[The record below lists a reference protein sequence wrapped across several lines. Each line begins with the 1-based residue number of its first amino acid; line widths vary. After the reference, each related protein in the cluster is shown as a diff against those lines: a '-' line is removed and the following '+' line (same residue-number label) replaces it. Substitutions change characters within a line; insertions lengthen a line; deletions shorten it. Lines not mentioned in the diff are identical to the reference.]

1 MISIRVSV
9 KDYQIIKQA
18 ILDFKPGLTSI
29 IGPSNNGKSSILKA
43 IKSAIYTEPGSTPI
57 RNGAQ
62 SYVVGIQDNGHT
74 VIYQKKEGSSKY
86 LVDGQSYSKFG
97 LSTPEEVSNAL
108 NIRELILN
116 GNKTQLNFWNQMDKP
131 FLLDKSAGELFK
143 FILDSGEND
152 QLSSVLKAMVTDRQS
167 LNKEADN
174 LQGQIT
180 ALEDS
185 IDKQQKESDKL
196 EPIVEKAN
204 NLIEKKVKFDKLN
217 SLKTLISNYFTLDK
231 QIDEHETNLKTIEN
245 KEKIYSKL
253 DLKLFKSKL
262 DIIRDIEDYIQN
274 ETQILN
280 LYTDIEDINKKL
292 NILDKLKLSE
302 LSDLIDKVSRYKI
315 ILKDIENYSDVI
327 LKLTK
332 FIPSKSLLDKMSLL
346 ENKDKIFSKINEFSS
361 LCEREQEILIEVES
375 LESSYNKIKE
385 VEKSFKVCPLCGQ
398 TLEGGKKLCI

>member
-1 MISIRVSV
+1 MRISI

-43 IKSAIYTEPGSTPI
+43 IKSAVYTEPGSTPI

-86 LVDGQSYSKFG
+86 LVDGQLYSKFG

-108 NIRELILN
+108 NIRELVLN

-185 IDKQQKESDKL
+185 IDKQQKESDRL

-217 SLKTLISNYFTLDK
+217 SLKTLISNYFTLNK
-231 QIDEHETNLKTIEN
+231 QIDEYEINLKTIEN
-245 KEKIYSKL
+245 KEKIYNKL

-262 DIIRDIEDYIQN
+262 DITKDLEDYTQN

-280 LYTDIEDINKKL
+280 LYTDIENIDKKL

-332 FIPSKSLLDKMSLL
+332 SIPSKSLLDKMSLL
-346 ENKDKIFSKINEFSS
+346 ENKDKMFNKINEFNS
-361 LCEREQEILIEVES
+361 LCEREQELLNEVES

-398 TLEGGKKLCI
+398 TLEGGNKLCI

>member
-1 MISIRVSV
+1 MINIRVSV

-43 IKSAIYTEPGSTPI
+43 IKSAVYTEPGSTPI
-57 RNGAQ
+57 RTGAQ
-62 SYVVGIQDNGHT
+62 SYIVGIQDNGHT
-74 VIYQKKEGSSKY
+74 VVYQKKDGSSKY
-86 LVDGQSYSKFG
+86 LVDDKSYSKFG
-97 LSTPEEVSNAL
+97 LSTPEEVSTAL

-116 GNKTQLNFWNQMDKP
+116 GNKVQLNFWNQMDKP

-196 EPIVEKAN
+196 VPVIEKAN
-204 NLIEKKVKFDKLN
+204 NLIDKKSKYDELNKL
-217 SLKTLISNYFTLDK
+217 KELIQNYFILDK
-231 QIDEHETNLKTIEN
+231 RIEEHETDLKIIKD

-253 DLKLFKSKL
+253 NLKLFKNKL
-262 DIIRDIEDYIQN
+262 DINKDIEDYNQN

-280 LYTDIEDINKKL
+280 VYNDIVNTQNMLDIL
-292 NILDKLKLSE
+292 NRLKLSE
-302 LSDLIDKVSRYKI
+302 LSYLINKIDEYKI
-315 ILKDIENYSDVI
+315 ILNDIEKYSDVI

-332 FIPSKSLLDKMSLL
+332 AIPSKTLIDKIPLVENRNKIFDIIEKLYSFSEREFEILNEL
-346 ENKDKIFSKINEFSS
+346 EN
-361 LCEREQEILIEVES
+361 

-385 VEKSFKVCPLCGQ
+385 IEKLFKVCPLCGQ
-398 TLEGGKKLCI
+398 ALEGGKLCI

>member
-1 MISIRVSV
+1 MINIRVSV

-43 IKSAIYTEPGSTPI
+43 IKSAVYTEPGSTPI
-57 RNGAQ
+57 RTGAQ
-62 SYVVGIQDNGHT
+62 SYIVGIQDNGHT
-74 VIYQKKEGSSKY
+74 VVYQKKEGSSKY
-86 LVDGQSYSKFG
+86 LVDDKSYSKFG
-97 LSTPEEVSNAL
+97 LSTPEEVSIAL

-116 GNKTQLNFWNQMDKP
+116 GNKVQLNFWNQMDKP

-196 EPIVEKAN
+196 VPVIEKAN
-204 NLIEKKVKFDKLN
+204 NLIDKKSRYDELNKL
-217 SLKTLISNYFTLDK
+217 KELIQNYFILDK
-231 QIDEHETNLKTIEN
+231 RIEEHETSLKIIKD
-245 KEKIYSKL
+245 KEKIYNKL
-253 DLKLFKSKL
+253 NLKLFKNKL
-262 DIIRDIEDYIQN
+262 DINKDIEDYNQN

-280 LYTDIEDINKKL
+280 VYNDIVNTQNMLDIL
-292 NILDKLKLSE
+292 NRLKLSE
-302 LSDLIDKVSRYKI
+302 LSYLINKIDEYKI
-315 ILKDIENYSDVI
+315 ILNDIEKYSDVI

-332 FIPSKSLLDKMSLL
+332 AIPSKTLVDKIPLVENRNKIFDIIEKLYSFSEREFEILNEL
-346 ENKDKIFSKINEFSS
+346 EN
-361 LCEREQEILIEVES
+361 

-385 VEKSFKVCPLCGQ
+385 IEKLFKVCPLCGHA
-398 TLEGGKKLCI
+398 LEGGKLCI

>member
-1 MISIRVSV
+1 MKVSV

-43 IKSAIYTEPGSTPI
+43 IKSAVYTEPGSTPI
-57 RNGAQ
+57 RTGAQ
-62 SYVVGIQDNGHT
+62 SYIVGIQDNGHT
-74 VIYQKKEGSSKY
+74 VVYQKKDGSSKY
-86 LVDGQSYSKFG
+86 LVDDKSYSKFG
-97 LSTPEEVSNAL
+97 LSTPEEVSTAL

-116 GNKTQLNFWNQMDKP
+116 GNKVQLNFWNQMDKP

-167 LNKEADN
+167 LNREADN

-196 EPIVEKAN
+196 VPVIEKAN
-204 NLIEKKVKFDKLN
+204 NLIDKKSKYDELNKL
-217 SLKTLISNYFTLDK
+217 KELIQNYFILDK
-231 QIDEHETNLKTIEN
+231 RIEEHEANLKIIKD

-253 DLKLFKSKL
+253 NLKLFKNKL
-262 DIIRDIEDYIQN
+262 DINKDIEDYNQN

-280 LYTDIEDINKKL
+280 VYNNIVNTQSMLDIL
-292 NILDKLKLSE
+292 NRLKLSE
-302 LSDLIDKVSRYKI
+302 LSYLINKIDEYKI
-315 ILKDIENYSDVI
+315 ILNDIEKYSEVI

-332 FIPSKSLLDKMSLL
+332 AIPSKILIDKILLIENRNKIFDIVGKLYSFSEREFEILNEL
-346 ENKDKIFSKINEFSS
+346 EN
-361 LCEREQEILIEVES
+361 

-385 VEKSFKVCPLCGQ
+385 IEKLFKVCPLCGHA
-398 TLEGGKKLCI
+398 LEGGNLCI

>member
-1 MISIRVSV
+1 MINIRVSV

-43 IKSAIYTEPGSTPI
+43 IKSAVYTEPGSTPI
-57 RNGAQ
+57 RTGAQ
-62 SYVVGIQDNGHT
+62 SYIVGIQDNGHT
-74 VIYQKKEGSSKY
+74 VVYQKKEGSSKY
-86 LVDGQSYSKFG
+86 LVDDKSYSKFG
-97 LSTPEEVSNAL
+97 LSTPEEVSTAL

-116 GNKTQLNFWNQMDKP
+116 GNKVQLNFWNQMDKP

-196 EPIVEKAN
+196 VPVIEKAN
-204 NLIEKKVKFDKLN
+204 NLIDKKSKYDELNKL
-217 SLKTLISNYFTLDK
+217 KELIQNYSILDK
-231 QIDEHETNLKTIEN
+231 RIEEHETNLKIIKD
-245 KEKIYSKL
+245 KEKIYNKL
-253 DLKLFKSKL
+253 DLKLFKNKL
-262 DIIRDIEDYIQN
+262 DINKDIEDYNQN

-280 LYTDIEDINKKL
+280 VYNNIVNTQGMLDIL
-292 NILDKLKLSE
+292 NRLKLSE
-302 LSDLIDKVSRYKI
+302 LSYLINKIDEYKI
-315 ILKDIENYSDVI
+315 ILNDIEKYSDVI

-332 FIPSKSLLDKMSLL
+332 AIPSKTLVDKIPLVENRNKIFDIIEKLYSFSEREFEILNEL
-346 ENKDKIFSKINEFSS
+346 EN
-361 LCEREQEILIEVES
+361 

-385 VEKSFKVCPLCGQ
+385 IEKLFKVCPLCGHA
-398 TLEGGKKLCI
+398 LEGGKLCI

>member
-1 MISIRVSV
+1 MIRIRVSV

-18 ILDFKPGLTSI
+18 VLEFRPGLTSI

-62 SYVVGIQDNGHT
+62 SYIVGIQDNGHT
-74 VIYQKKEGSSKY
+74 VIYQKKDGSSKY
-86 LVDGQSYSKFG
+86 LVDGKSYSKFG

-196 EPIVEKAN
+196 EPIIEKAN
-204 NLIEKKVKFDKLN
+204 NLIDKKSKVDELN
-217 SLKTLISNYFTLDK
+217 SLKNLIYNYFLIDK
-231 QIDEHETNLKTIEN
+231 QINEHETNLRMIEN
-245 KEKIYSKL
+245 KEKLYNKL
-253 DLKLFKSKL
+253 DLKLFKKKL
-262 DIIRDIEDYIQN
+262 DINKDLEDYIQN
-274 ETQILN
+274 DIQILN
-280 LYTDIEDINKKL
+280 LYSDIENTSKKL
-292 NILDKLKLSE
+292 SILDKLKLSE
-302 LSDLIDKVSRYKI
+302 LSDLIDKVNKYKI
-315 ILKDIENYSDVI
+315 ILNDIEKYSDVI
-327 LKLTK
+327 LKITK
-332 FIPSKSLLDKMSLL
+332 AIPNKDLINKMSLL
-346 ENKDKIFSKINEFSS
+346 EDKYKIFDKINRFSA
-361 LCEREQEILIEVES
+361 LCEREFEITREVES
-375 LESSYNKIKE
+375 LESSYNRIKE
-385 VEKSFKVCPLCGQ
+385 IEKLFKVCPLCGQ
-398 TLEGGKKLCI
+398 TLEGGNLCI

>member
-1 MISIRVSV
+1 MKVSV

-43 IKSAIYTEPGSTPI
+43 IKSAVYTEPGSTPI

-62 SYVVGIQDNGHT
+62 SYIVGIQDNGHT
-74 VIYQKKEGSSKY
+74 VVYQKKDGSSKY
-86 LVDGQSYSKFG
+86 LVDDKSYSKFG
-97 LSTPEEVSNAL
+97 LSTPEEVSTAL

-116 GNKTQLNFWNQMDKP
+116 GNKVQLNFWNQMDKP

-196 EPIVEKAN
+196 VPVIEKAN
-204 NLIEKKVKFDKLN
+204 NLIDKKSKYDELNKL
-217 SLKTLISNYFTLDK
+217 KELIQNYFILDK
-231 QIDEHETNLKTIEN
+231 RIEEHETSLKIIKD
-245 KEKIYSKL
+245 KEKIYNKL
-253 DLKLFKSKL
+253 NLKLFKNKL
-262 DIIRDIEDYIQN
+262 DINKDIEDYNQN

-280 LYTDIEDINKKL
+280 VYNDIVNTQNMLDIL
-292 NILDKLKLSE
+292 NRLKLSE
-302 LSDLIDKVSRYKI
+302 LSYLINKIDEYKI
-315 ILKDIENYSDVI
+315 ILNDIEKYSDVI

-332 FIPSKSLLDKMSLL
+332 AIPSKTLI
-346 ENKDKIFSKINEFSS
+346 DKI
-361 LCEREQEILIEVES
+361 
-375 LESSYNKIKE
+375 
-385 VEKSFKVCPLCGQ
+385 PLV
-398 TLEGGKKLCI
+398 

>member
-196 EPIVEKAN
+196 ETIIEKAN

>member
-1 MISIRVSV
+1 MKVSV

-43 IKSAIYTEPGSTPI
+43 IKSAVYTEPGSTPI
-57 RNGAQ
+57 RTGAQ
-62 SYVVGIQDNGHT
+62 SYIVGIQDNGHT
-74 VIYQKKEGSSKY
+74 VVYQKKEGSSKY
-86 LVDGQSYSKFG
+86 LVDDKSYSKFG
-97 LSTPEEVSNAL
+97 LSTPEEVSTAL

-116 GNKTQLNFWNQMDKP
+116 GNKVQLNFWNQMDKP

-196 EPIVEKAN
+196 VPVIEKAN
-204 NLIEKKVKFDKLN
+204 NLIDKKSKYDELNKL
-217 SLKTLISNYFTLDK
+217 KELIQNYFILDK
-231 QIDEHETNLKTIEN
+231 RIEEHETNLKIIKD
-245 KEKIYSKL
+245 KEKIYNKL
-253 DLKLFKSKL
+253 NLKLFKNKL
-262 DIIRDIEDYIQN
+262 DINKDIEDYNQN

-280 LYTDIEDINKKL
+280 VYNDIVNTQNMLDIL
-292 NILDKLKLSE
+292 NRLKLSE
-302 LSDLIDKVSRYKI
+302 LSYLINKIDEYKI
-315 ILKDIENYSDVI
+315 ILNDTEKYSDVI

-332 FIPSKSLLDKMSLL
+332 AIPSKTLIDKIPLIENRNKIFDIIEKLYSFSEREFEILNEL
-346 ENKDKIFSKINEFSS
+346 EN
-361 LCEREQEILIEVES
+361 

-385 VEKSFKVCPLCGQ
+385 IEKLFKVCPLCGHA
-398 TLEGGKKLCI
+398 LEGGKLCI

>member
-1 MISIRVSV
+1 MRISV